1 MDICFAGEEGV
12 WGIRIVWLHS
22 VMHAHDIF
30 GINREITRPR
40 VRAINPENQVYKM
53 LSFDHSNEL
62 AIYRVLK
69 MSLSARV

>member
-1 MDICFAGEEGV
+1 
-12 WGIRIVWLHS
+12 